1 MISAFFHALSGA
13 LSKGQIITHRSDDEL
28 SYLRQWLTTGFR
40 EQSAP
45 AEPMAHEVDQLKV
58 REIIQKCVR
67 CTGAG
72 EKKLPFGSG
81 SNGIMIVL
89 NLPDKISTVDM
100 RQYKAEANELM
111 KKMMSAIGVSI
122 EECYITSLIKCAGQT
137 FARPSE
143 MFQECIDLLRAEI
156 AEVQPS
162 MIIVMGAFAPLMRES
177 RERASIRWFNTDHPV
192 TLIKNPDLKRA
203 AWSTLQLIKSH
214 RERNEV

>member
-28 SYLRQWLTTGFR
+28 KYLRQWLATGFR
-40 EQSAP
+40 EQPP

-58 REIIQKCVR
+58 RDIIQKCVR
-67 CTGAG
+67 CSNAG
-72 EKKLPFGSG
+72 EKKLPYGSG

-111 KKMMSAIGVSI
+111 KKMMSAIGVAI
-122 EECYITSLIKCAGQT
+122 EECYITSLIKCAGQAY
-137 FARPSE
+137 ARPSE
-143 MFQECIDLLRAEI
+143 MFTECIDLFRAEI

-177 RERASIRWFNTDHPV
+177 KERSSIRWFNTDHPV

-203 AWSTLQLIKSH
+203 AWSTLQLVKNH
-214 RERNEV
+214 RERNAV

>member
-13 LSKGQIITHRSDDEL
+13 LSKGLIITHRSDDEL
-28 SYLRQWLTTGFR
+28 SYLRQWLVTGFR
-40 EQSAP
+40 EQAPP

-67 CTGAG
+67 CAGAG

-89 NLPDKISTVDM
+89 NLPDKISSVDM

-111 KKMMSAIGVSI
+111 KKMMAAIGVSI
-122 EECYITSLIKCAGQT
+122 EECYITSLIKCSGQS

-143 MFQECIDLLRAEI
+143 MFQECIDMFRAEI

-162 MIIVMGAFAPLMRES
+162 MIIVMGAFAPLMRVSKEQS
-177 RERASIRWFNTDHPV
+177 AIRWFNTDHPV

-203 AWSTLQLIKSH
+203 SWSTLQLVKSH
-214 RERNEV
+214 RERNAV